1 MYLNYDGTRT
11 EFIVV
16 HQGIP
21 GSTYDSSCKGT
32 WLMSYKCLYQSAWS
46 TSGSNGYLPSTL
58 NNGLNENVI
67 RKLDTKVKNI
77 VKQVKIP
84 YSNVRG
90 ETVYSGAN
98 GYPCQAFVPSMIEVG
113 YRSADVGYM
122 PIEGAK
128 LDYFESGTGASAR
141 DKRKAQY
148 QSASYGW
155 WLRSPYKGNQT
166 EAWSIDGFGNSDTD
180 GITVTR
186 AVRPIIII
194 PSDIPV
200 SKAGDL
206 RPKTYT
212 LSGTW
217 QFNSALT
224 PPQIGWDERWN
235 GADVL
240 FTNQYMTE
248 VSGTGGIFIGYDFAQ
263 KSMYYRSS
271 SYSRKYVYNTTT
283 NTWTSDTCRTITF
296 TDTQTVTH
304 DFYDWFTSNA
314 KQTS

>member
-1 MYLNYDGTRT
+1 
-11 EFIVV
+11 
-16 HQGIP
+16 
-21 GSTYDSSCKGT
+21 
-32 WLMSYKCLYQSAWS
+32 MSYKCLYRSAWS

-84 YSNVRG
+84 YSNVMG
-90 ETVYSGAN
+90 EMVYSGAN
-98 GYPCQAFVPSMIEVG
+98 GYPCQMFIPSMIEVG
-113 YRSADVGYM
+113 YIADTET
-122 PIEGAK
+122 PEEGAN
-128 LDYFESGTGASAR
+128 LDYFEHGYTTSANN
-141 DKRKAQY
+141 KRRAMY
-148 QSASYGW
+148 ELGGVYW
-155 WLRSPYKGNQT
+155 WLRSPYKKNQT
-166 EAWSIDGFGNSDTD
+166 NAWCIDPSGTSEYST
-180 GITVTR
+180 ITATNF
-186 AVRPIIII
+186 VRPIIII

-235 GADVL
+235 GGDVL

-248 VSGTGGIFIGYDFAQ
+248 VSGTGGIFIGWNFAQ
-263 KSMYYRSS
+263 KSMYYRNLHYSS
-271 SYSRKYVYNTTT
+271 KYVYNTTT